1 MCAFIGLASDREMVG
16 IDIDFSVTMEE
27 LCARVRAASMWHRAI
42 SREIE
47 AVERSCNFSG
57 NLAFVGEMI
66 VDILQRRKQIIV

>member
-1 MCAFIGLASDREMVG
+1 
-16 IDIDFSVTMEE
+16 
-27 LCARVRAASMWHRAI
+27 MWHRAI